1 MADRIVFDVGGEVP
15 RLVAVEGEVGEDGR
29 YSVSFR
35 LRACMNTSSFLYSFP
50 IYRHPAD
57 ESPPLSAFSPTVS
70 LIREHV
76 QKVHLDTF
84 LM

>member
-1 MADRIVFDVGGEVP
+1 MADRIVGGEVP

-29 YSVSFR
+29 FGTPFR
-35 LRACMNTSSFLYSFP
+35 LRTCVNTSLFLYSFP

-57 ESPPLSAFSPTVS
+57 ESPPLSAFSSTVS

-76 QKVHLDTF
+76 QKVHFDTF